1 MGCNCKKKAKNASKY
16 TDEETL
22 EELKG
27 VKKFKM
33 FISKV
38 IIAVLI
44 FLILIVLC
52 PIIIVYCMIC
62 LITGKKIKL
71 TSLIKKNKHI
81 NGTGK

>member
-1 MGCNCKKKAKNASKY
+1 MGCKCKDKAKNASKY
-16 TDEETL
+16 TDDETL

-27 VKKFKM
+27 LKKVKM
-33 FISKV
+33 FIGKV

-62 LITGKKIKL
+62 LITGKQIKL